1 MNLPFSTTSVA
12 TMLGTTARLAALALA
27 TVASSAR
34 GGDICTAESLAAAS
48 GWHLNWVVQL
58 PFDTDRTQLESL
70 TISDDLVVATTGDG
84 RVHAYHEGSSPLAG
98 TLSWSHRIGHA
109 TEPGLPAQIGPSLVL
124 ATRGSNVYGF
134 DLASGDRLW
143 ADRLGRMPNAAAVEG
158 DNWVYVPYGPLRI
171 LRITAYPSGRPTSM
185 IRAAALAAGDAAA
198 VETAKNARRRALL
211 EDQAPLLLEAGTST
225 AKAIHRLAPYSVG
238 WIGDEGMLVTL
249 NDLENGWKRHE
260 LRLGSHAA
268 GDLLQRDGA
277 IWIALSSGDLIR
289 VDSDPSEGL
298 SVGWR
303 AALPS
308 LPSGELLVD
317 GDTLLV
323 SLGTWGVEARS
334 ATTGDLLWKRDQP
347 AHFLAAGGGMAWWFD
362 EVGRLNLVD
371 LRNGATVARLHPGR
385 FQMPIVNTV
394 NDRLYLATHNGVVAS
409 LAPTAITAE
418 EVPAPAAA
426 QPDPA
431 AVSGETTPA
440 DDDPFATPPSEM
452 DAPGSDDP
460 FSTEPAGDD
469 PFGTEPSGDDPF
481 GGSADDPFTF
491 VPGSRRSPA

>member
-1 MNLPFSTTSVA
+1 MNMPFTATLVA
-12 TMLGTTARLAALALA
+12 KMLSTTARLATLALA

-34 GGDICTAESLAAAS
+34 GGDVCTAENLAAAS

-58 PFDTDRTQLESL
+58 PFDTDRTRLESL
-70 TISDDLVVATTGDG
+70 SISDELVVATTGDG
-84 RVHAYHEGSSPLAG
+84 RVHAYHEGSTPLAG

-109 TEPGLPAQIGPSLVL
+109 TDPGLPAQIGPSLVL

-134 DLASGDRLW
+134 DRASGDRLW
-143 ADRLGRMPNAAAVEG
+143 ADRLGRMPNAPAVEG

-171 LRITAYPSGRPTSM
+171 LRITAYPNGRPTSM
-185 IRAAALAAGDAAA
+185 IREAALAAAAADAAA
-198 VETAKNARRRALL
+198 IETVKNARRRASL
-211 EDQAPLLLEAGTST
+211 EDQAPLLLEAGTSS
-225 AKAIHRLAPYSVG
+225 AKHIHRLAPYSVG

-249 NDLENGWKRHE
+249 NDLENGWRRHE
-260 LRLGSHAA
+260 LRLGSQAA
-268 GDLLQRDGA
+268 GDLLQRNGA

-289 VDSDPSEGL
+289 VDSDPSDGL

-303 AALPS
+303 AALPAF
-308 LPSGELLVD
+308 PSGELLVD

-323 SLGTWGVEARS
+323 SLGTSGIEARS

-347 AHFLAAGGGMAWWFD
+347 AHLLTAGGGMAWWFD
-362 EVGRLNLVD
+362 TVGRLHLVD
-371 LRNGATVARLHPGR
+371 LSNGQSAATLHPGR
-385 FQMPIVNTV
+385 FQMPIVNIV
-394 NDRLYLATHNGVVAS
+394 NDRLYLATHDGVVAS

-426 QPDPA
+426 QPTPA
-431 AVSGETTPA
+431 AGTDDTQPA
-440 DDDPFATPPSEM
+440 ADDPFATPPANM

-460 FSTEPAGDD
+460 SSTEPA
-469 PFGTEPSGDDPF
+469 GDDPF

-491 VPGSRRSPA
+491 VPGFRRSPA